1 MKKFAHGGAR
11 PGAGRRPKYEL
22 LFKLTVG
29 SLCEFMLRDTTKR
42 AAQYEL
48 SRLFGKP
55 GARES
60 LSDLHYQWRKG
71 RIDIEA
77 RLHWLMTD
85 DGVQYL
91 EDVKTEI
98 AALNSIEQTGIET
111 NRLFLVSAK
120 PPYGSRKLIRRLVA
134 EKYSLTE
141 NEVRYLWDEFIK
153 FERKQKSKT

>member
-1 MKKFAHGGAR
+1 MKKIAHGGAR
-11 PGAGRRPKYEL
+11 PGAGRRPKYDL

-42 AAQYEL
+42 AAEYEL
-48 SRLFGKP
+48 NRLLGKP
-55 GARES
+55 GTRKPV
-60 LSDLHYQWRKG
+60 SDLDDQWRKG
-71 RIDIEA
+71 KIEIEA

-98 AALNSIEQTGIET
+98 AALNSIKQTGIET

-153 FERKQKSKT
+153 FEREQKSKT